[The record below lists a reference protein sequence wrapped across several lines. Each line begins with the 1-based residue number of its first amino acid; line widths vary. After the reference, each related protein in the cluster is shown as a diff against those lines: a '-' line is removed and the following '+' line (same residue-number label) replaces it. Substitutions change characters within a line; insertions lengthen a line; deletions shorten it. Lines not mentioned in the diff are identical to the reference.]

1 MASKSTALTTKVG
14 SESPYRLDKSQTLR
28 ASSALL
34 KHIKTEAQKKEI
46 GSKTKNLLLSDNSS
60 ENALY
65 TDVEPIWLILTT
77 KKFMTDQKRLKPRKV
92 LLPHSLHASPNISI
106 CLITP
111 EPQSQFKDAI
121 AHPSFPTTLSKRIT
135 KVISIKK
142 LGAKY
147 RSFESR
153 RQLRD
158 SYDLFLADDRI
169 VTYLAKFLGK
179 TFYNTTAKRP
189 IPVSLEASK
198 SKGRKN
204 AALPSTK
211 LHKEPSD
218 TKSIAAPPL
227 LAKEIERTLSTAQIN
242 LSPSTTTAV
251 RVGLASYTPEQLA
264 ANIEAAIASLAGTLV
279 GWKNVRAVHVKGPN
293 TMALP
298 IWLAEELWVDE
309 RMVLSYEEAAD
320 AKAMAA
326 QKGKRKRRLTEGKEG
341 GDSDGEGMK
350 RTVDNESGPADEPKD
365 KKVKKLKEDLSQE
378 MKERREKLRQQKR
391 EARDR
396 VEENDVTMGGFSEEK
411 SKVKKSRREIAAMLA
426 S

>member
-1 MASKSTALTTKVG
+1 
-14 SESPYRLDKSQTLR
+14 
-28 ASSALL
+28 
-34 KHIKTEAQKKEI
+34 
-46 GSKTKNLLLSDNSS
+46 
-60 ENALY
+60 
-65 TDVEPIWLILTT
+65 
-77 KKFMTDQKRLKPRKV
+77 MTDQKRLKPRKV
-92 LLPHSLHASPNISI
+92 LLPHSLHSSPNTSI

-111 EPQSQFKDAI
+111 DSKRQFKDAI

-142 LGAKY
+142 LEAKF

-158 SYDLFLADDRI
+158 SYDVFLADDRI
-169 VTYLAKFLGK
+169 VTYLSKFLGK

-189 IPVSLEASK
+189 IPVSLEAPK
-198 SKGRKN
+198 PKGRKN
-204 AALPSTK
+204 AALPSIK
-211 LHKEPSD
+211 IRKEPSD
-218 TKSIAAPPL
+218 AKSVAAPPV

-251 RVGLASYTPEQLA
+251 RLGLASYTPEQLA
-264 ANIEAAIASLAGTLV
+264 ANIEVVMASLAGKLV

-309 RMVLSYEEAAD
+309 NMVLGDDEAAE
-320 AKAMAA
+320 AKAKAA
-326 QKGKRKRRLTEGKEG
+326 QKGKRKRKLIENKEG
-341 GDSDGEGMK
+341 GDADGDGRNRELQG
-350 RTVDNESGPADEPKD
+350 ESGPADEPKH
-365 KKVKKLKEDLSQE
+365 KKIKKLQDDDLSRE

-391 EARDR
+391 EARDEFER
-396 VEENDVTMGGFSEEK
+396 NDVTESGTLEQK
-411 SKVKKSRREIAAMLA
+411 PKVKKSRRAMAAISA